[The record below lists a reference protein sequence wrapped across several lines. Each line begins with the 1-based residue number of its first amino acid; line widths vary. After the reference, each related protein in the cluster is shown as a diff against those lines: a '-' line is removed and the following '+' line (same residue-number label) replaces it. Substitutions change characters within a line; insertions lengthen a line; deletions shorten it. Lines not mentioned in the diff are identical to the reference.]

1 MDHCA
6 KKGFEIKSL
15 VKTLHLLKLFSPQRR
30 EWSAEEMAS
39 ALGFHKSSVQ
49 RILATL
55 EKEGFL
61 SRTRQ
66 RRTEYR
72 LGPEIL
78 FLGNI
83 AEMGLDLRSAARPAM
98 EELVK
103 RVAETCYLC
112 VADQD
117 QCLYIERVECSQ
129 PIRIINQVGQR
140 NPLHCTGV
148 GKALMS
154 GMSDAE
160 IDRLIAVRGLKAY
173 TRNSITDPAALKAEL
188 AAIRESGIARD
199 NEELNPGVKCVAAPI
214 RDCSGAVVASI
225 SLSGPTQRFT
235 PPAVRRFEKEI
246 RNTALEISQSLGF
259 MPAQKR
265 TQRHSRP
272 AGDSALPTGT
282 SP

>member
-6 KKGFEIKSL
+6 KRGFEIKSL
-15 VKTLHLLKLFSPQRR
+15 VKTLRLLKLFSPQRR
-30 EWSAEEMAS
+30 EWTAEDMAG

-55 EKEGFL
+55 EQEGFL

-66 RRTEYR
+66 RRSEYR

-78 FLGNI
+78 FLGNL
-83 AEMGLDLRSAARPAM
+83 AEMGLELRTAARPAM
-98 EELVK
+98 EALVR

-117 QCLYIERVECSQ
+117 QCLYIECVECSQ

-160 IDRLIAVRGLKAY
+160 IERLIAVHGLKAY
-173 TRNSITDPAALKAEL
+173 TRNSITDPAALRREL
-188 AAIRESGIARD
+188 ASIRESGIALD

-214 RDCSGAVVASI
+214 RNFSGAVVASI

-235 PPAVRRFEKEI
+235 PAAMRRFEKEV
-246 RNTALEISQSLGF
+246 RSAAAEISRSLGF
-259 MPAQKR
+259 IPAPVQTER
-265 TQRHSRP
+265 GSQPAEDQPPPSRI
-272 AGDSALPTGT
+272 SA
-282 SP
+282 